1 MSYFTEITAQNSL
14 QPEIGILSATGLSR
28 ELLASL
34 FRENGLFGSESDLS
48 PVEQAVV
55 QSQLGTVP
63 GLRNRPLLAPTDAR
77 LAALARY
84 TEAAMRAGGRLGS
97 ADEAQ
102 LVAAGYRPQ
111 AASEVLRVVR
121 NVRDVFGLVPAPR
134 HADVRLGTVDSRRV
148 ARAA

>member
-1 MSYFTEITAQNSL
+1 MSFFTDITAQNPL
-14 QPEIGILSATGLSR
+14 QPEVGILSATGLSR
-28 ELLASL
+28 GLLAAL
-34 FRENGLFGSESDLS
+34 FRNNGLFGADSDLS

-63 GLRNRPLLAPTDAR
+63 GLRDRPLLAPTDAR

-84 TEAAMRAGGRLGS
+84 TEAAVRSDGRLSG

-102 LVAAGYRPQ
+102 LVAAGFRPQ

-121 NVRDVFGLVPAPR
+121 NVRDVFGLVPAPLP
-134 HADVRLGTVDSRRV
+134 ADVHLGRIDARRV